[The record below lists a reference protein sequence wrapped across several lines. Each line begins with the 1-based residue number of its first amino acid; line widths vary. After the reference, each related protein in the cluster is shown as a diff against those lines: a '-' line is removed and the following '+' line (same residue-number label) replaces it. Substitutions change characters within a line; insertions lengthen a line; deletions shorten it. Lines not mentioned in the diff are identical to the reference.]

1 MSNKLDNPGTKR
13 GPNRTP
19 AERAII
25 FAAVLGGLTLDELN
39 ALLPP
44 ATRKVPESSYQMMR
58 NTYFEAFVKG
68 IGTRPSQGRNGFG
81 EMLDHPPP
89 MSDLE

>member
-1 MSNKLDNPGTKR
+1 MNENLVNLDTKR

-44 ATRKVPESSYQMMR
+44 TIRKAPESSYQMMR
-58 NTYFEAFVKG
+58 KTYFQAFVKG
-68 IGTRPSQGRNGFG
+68 IGTQPSDSKNAFG
-81 EMLDHPPP
+81 KMLDHPPP
-89 MSDLE
+89 VSDLE